1 MKPISGGARNGAA
14 FLRRLLAIAPARCLT
29 RRMPPSAAS
38 ANPYVSRL
46 SLVGRSTGLVKSL
59 SGFRKQH
66 HTVPDAVNAVTTA
79 FLGKLCAG
87 ELAEEAEGFFQRSK
101 AALAYKRTDLS
112 LEVASPVAVLTAKD
126 FTLELAYALER
137 SNAAG
142 YEVTRT
148 LHGLRDGGLVARPE
162 FNGLFAAMFTGMVF
176 GLAKGVKVEA
186 VIDAVEA
193 RGGEDGLAVSYPS
206 DCRHCVLIVD
216 GVAAEVLCDGATL
229 EMRFP
234 KPGSP
239 AELVAAF
246 AAVRSAFALSRNR
259 VLAGLL

>member
-1 MKPISGGARNGAA
+1 
-14 FLRRLLAIAPARCLT
+14 
-29 RRMPPSAAS
+29 MPSKATP
-38 ANPYVSRL
+38 NEFVTRL
-46 SLVGRSTGLVKSL
+46 SLVGRSSGQVKNL
-59 SGFRKQH
+59 GGFRKQH

-101 AALAYKRTDLS
+101 AVFGYKRADLA
-112 LEVASPVAVLTAKD
+112 LEVTSPTAVLTTKD
-126 FTLELAYALER
+126 FTLELTYALEKAD
-137 SNAAG
+137 AAG

-148 LHGLRDGGLVARPE
+148 LHSLREGGWVTRPE
-162 FNGLFAAMFTGMVF
+162 FNQLFTALFTGMVF

-186 VIDAVEA
+186 VIDAVES
-193 RGGEDGLAVSYPS
+193 GGGAGGLTVSYPS
-206 DCRHCVLIVD
+206 DCRHCVLKVD
-216 GVAAEVLCDGATL
+216 GVIAEVICDGATL

-239 AELVAAF
+239 AELVEAF
-246 AAVRSAFALSRNR
+246 AAVRSAFALTKNR